1 MKESERVN
9 ILEKILFSGTITP
22 IEFEWEQLSPDVNI
36 YQLLTQEDID
46 YMKNIITSPR
56 YAGNSRLRLSKLDEV
71 MKFRNFI
78 KFAGGTNRIV
88 YTHPSAPNM
97 VFKVAVDAV
106 GIRDNPSEYYNQ
118 KLLKPFCT
126 KVFQCSSCGTIASF
140 QKVDR
145 ITSEEEFFSIIDDYV
160 SLLEVLI
167 DGKHIYD
174 DIGTKYFMNYG
185 IWKGKGLVILDF
197 PYMYEIDGK
206 KLICKNILD
215 DGSICNGD
223 IDYDKGFNTIICTKC
238 GRIYRAGD
246 LAKTPESGSSI
257 TKMKGAARMKFSL
270 RRGDKVIKTFETGNE
285 VEYIV
290 RKESNT
296 AKKNEKNRIYNNE
309 LIKVKKV
316 IKTNNETINSVEIPK
331 NKANTE
337 SSTTN
342 DKNSKEESV
351 KKVVKTIGVN
361 LKKEKENKKSINGIN
376 TELIKVKKKIKTDSF
391 KKYKV
396 KTINNKKKNIL
407 EEKTEKPKEKD
418 TVIERIIKVS
428 LDDNINN
435 ATKINT
441 KKDNTVKSGVIK
453 VNKTIAI
460 PESEI
465 KRFSNKPSLIS
476 SENKDNSVVIEEEKQ
491 EIINNSKPTEEIKE
505 EQIENCNESMPISTK
520 SEDQIN
526 TESTD
531 IEDKDINN
539 DNDNKDSSNNFYYV
553 KFLNHIPDKSEIEND
568 YIYAIYKGSENFKD
582 HIEYIEDIMTID
594 RNLYDI
600 YGSFDNKLYLID
612 NKYDEDGNLIF
623 LVDEDYEENNI
634 DDEKDIDND
643 IIENIKK
650 SGKPSI
656 NDIL

>member
-1 MKESERVN
+1 
-9 ILEKILFSGTITP
+9 
-22 IEFEWEQLSPDVNI
+22 
-36 YQLLTQEDID
+36 
-46 YMKNIITSPR
+46 
-56 YAGNSRLRLSKLDEV
+56 
-71 MKFRNFI
+71 
-78 KFAGGTNRIV
+78 
-88 YTHPSAPNM
+88 
-97 VFKVAVDAV
+97 
-106 GIRDNPSEYYNQ
+106 
-118 KLLKPFCT
+118 
-126 KVFQCSSCGTIASF
+126 
-140 QKVDR
+140 
-145 ITSEEEFFSIIDDYV
+145 
-160 SLLEVLI
+160 
-167 DGKHIYD
+167 
-174 DIGTKYFMNYG
+174 
-185 IWKGKGLVILDF
+185 
-197 PYMYEIDGK
+197 
-206 KLICKNILD
+206 
-215 DGSICNGD
+215 
-223 IDYDKGFNTIICTKC
+223 
-238 GRIYRAGD
+238 
-246 LAKTPESGSSI
+246 
-257 TKMKGAARMKFSL
+257 MKFSL
-270 RRGDKVIKTFETGNE
+270 KRGDKVIKTFETGNE

-290 RKESNT
+290 RKESNI
-296 AKKNEKNRIYNNE
+296 AKKNEKTRIYNNE

-316 IKTNNETINSVEIPK
+316 IKANNETVNSVEIPK
-331 NKANTE
+331 NKANDK
-337 SSTTN
+337 SSTN

-361 LKKEKENKKSINGIN
+361 LKKENKKFINGIN

-435 ATKINT
+435 TTKINT
-441 KKDNTVKSGVIK
+441 EKDNTVKSGVIK

-476 SENKDNSVVIEEEKQ
+476 SENKDSSVAIEEEKQ

-553 KFLNHIPDKSEIEND
+553 KFLNHIPDKFEIEND

-582 HIEYIEDIMTID
+582 HIEYIEDVMTID

-623 LVDEDYEENNI
+623 LVDEDYEENNT
-634 DDEKDIDND
+634 DEKDIDND

>member
-71 MKFRNFI
+71 MKFRNFV

-270 RRGDKVIKTFETGNE
+270 KRGDKVIKTFETGNE

-290 RKESNT
+290 RKESNI
-296 AKKNEKNRIYNNE
+296 AKKNEKTRIYNNE

-316 IKTNNETINSVEIPK
+316 IKANNETVNSVEIPK
-331 NKANTE
+331 NKANDK
-337 SSTTN
+337 SSTN

-361 LKKEKENKKSINGIN
+361 LKKENKKFINGIN

-435 ATKINT
+435 TTKINT
-441 KKDNTVKSGVIK
+441 EKDNTVKSGVIK

-465 KRFSNKPSLIS
+465 KRFSNKSSLIS
-476 SENKDNSVVIEEEKQ
+476 SDNKDNSVAIEEEKQ

-505 EQIENCNESMPISTK
+505 EQIENCNESVPISTK
-520 SEDQIN
+520 PEVKIN
-526 TESTD
+526 AESTD

-553 KFLNHIPDKSEIEND
+553 KFLNHIPDKFEIEND

-582 HIEYIEDIMTID
+582 HIEYIEDVMTID